1 MGSIN
6 RIWNPLYWRVKS
18 KGENKIL
25 KEDIIYQMIIG
36 ESEDYGYCEI
46 IEFIS
51 KDNYEKIIKG
61 IYDIEIFPYA
71 SIPILLFNENRNL
84 IPLIKGSYI
93 STNKLNIFQKECI
106 DKKILIKK

>member
-36 ESEDYGYCEI
+36 ESEDYGYC
-46 IEFIS
+46 
-51 KDNYEKIIKG
+51 
-61 IYDIEIFPYA
+61 
-71 SIPILLFNENRNL
+71 
-84 IPLIKGSYI
+84 
-93 STNKLNIFQKECI
+93 
-106 DKKILIKK
+106 